1 VNDVKAIHLNLDLY
15 LLSEQTLSV
24 TRHDHIS
31 ALMEGLK
38 TATETSIMNQVSSV
52 QVVGKNGQKLLN
64 ENFAMHEALD
74 A

>member
-1 VNDVKAIHLNLDLY
+1 
-15 LLSEQTLSV
+15 
-24 TRHDHIS
+24 
-31 ALMEGLK
+31 MEGLK